1 MTERLGRIQN
11 KYRMS
16 LGRELCEKYNLKKG
30 DYIILRDVGGAIMII
45 ASKVVPKDDSQTL

>member
-45 ASKVVPKDDSQTL
+45 PSKVVPKDDSQT